1 MPRRL
6 SGTDYRFILDTIDI
20 AYSAPD
26 PQSMFRAVFEKFD
39 KWIGI
44 SSGVFLPVDSETGE
58 FRREGSV
65 KLNIDDQAY
74 SEFFTYYAGCHPL
87 VQRNIHMMT
96 VNKSHRLT
104 DFVAA
109 SDLPDTEWGRDF
121 QPKVPIFY
129 ELSANLGFQGIP
141 TAGLALHRKKHDRDF
156 AEREIVVLDV
166 LLPHL
171 SRSLQNV
178 TRLESMSLSRGR
190 IRRKLAGFGL
200 TPREEE
206 VAVLVVGGLSNRQI
220 AECLF
225 ISEMT
230 VKDHLKSL
238 FGKLD
243 LRRRSELAP
252 KVLGLEPAEM
262 RPESVKVGKNRLT

>member
-1 MPRRL
+1 MPCRL
-6 SGTDYRFILDTIDI
+6 SGTDYRFILDTIDT
-20 AYSAPD
+20 AYAAPD
-26 PQSMFRAVFEKFD
+26 PQSMFLAVFEKFD

-44 SSGVFLPVDSETGE
+44 SSGVFLPVDSKTGE

-74 SEFFTYYAGCHPL
+74 SEFFTYYARRHPL
-87 VQRNIHMMT
+87 VQKNVHRTT

-104 DFVAA
+104 DYVPA

-178 TRLESMSLSRGR
+178 TSPESVGLPQDR
-190 IRRKLAGFGL
+190 IRRKLAGLGL
-200 TPREEE
+200 TPREEG
-206 VAVLVVGGLSNRQI
+206 VAALVAGGLSNRQI
-220 AECLF
+220 AGRLF

-230 VKDHLKSL
+230 VKDHLKSI
-238 FGKLD
+238 FGKLGI
-243 LRRRSELAP
+243 RRRSELAP
-252 KVLGLEPAEM
+252 KALGLMPAEAQP
-262 RPESVKVGKNRLT
+262 RSAKAGKNTLT